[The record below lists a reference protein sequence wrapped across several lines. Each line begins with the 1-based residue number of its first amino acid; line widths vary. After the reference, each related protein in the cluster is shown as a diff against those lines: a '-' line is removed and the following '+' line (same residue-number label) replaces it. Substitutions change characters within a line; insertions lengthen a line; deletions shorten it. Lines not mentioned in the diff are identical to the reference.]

1 MIRFRESTFSM
12 LEDKRLVWRFNHGD
26 LDALRG
32 IYEKYKDDLV
42 TLAAAL
48 LSDINSAED
57 VVHDVFV
64 SFIGTSGKFRLT
76 GSLKGFLA
84 TCVANNARN
93 RNKAEQK
100 RHGVVLDET
109 GPPAADWSHPDTC
122 AIFGEESRRLTR
134 ALEQLPYEQREV
146 LILHVHGGMKFRA
159 IAQQQGVSTNTA
171 QGRYRYALDKL
182 RSMLDGEVKK

>member
-1 MIRFRESTFSM
+1 M
-12 LEDKRLVWRFNHGD
+12 LEDKLLIWKFNRGNRD
-26 LDALRG
+26 VLRG

-48 LSDINSAED
+48 LTDVSSAED

-64 SFIGTSGKFRLT
+64 SFIESARKFRLT
-76 GSLKGFLA
+76 GSLKGYLG

-93 RNKAEQK
+93 RNKAKQ
-100 RHGVVLDET
+100 RHHNIALDEAN
-109 GPPAADWSHPDTC
+109 AAEAGSNSPEFS
-122 AIFGEESRRLTR
+122 AIFGEELNQLSR

-146 LILHVHGGMKFRA
+146 LILHSYSGMKFGA
-159 IAQQQGVSTNTA
+159 IAQQQNVSINTV

-182 RSMLDGEVKK
+182 RSMLNGEVEK

>member
-1 MIRFRESTFSM
+1 M
-12 LEDKRLVWRFNHGD
+12 LEDKLLVWKFNRGD

-32 IYEKYKDDLV
+32 IYEKYKDELV
-42 TLAAAL
+42 TLATAL
-48 LSDINSAED
+48 LTDVGSAED

-64 SFIGTSGKFRLT
+64 SFIRSSGKFRLT

-93 RNKAEQK
+93 RNKAGRREP
-100 RHGVVLDET
+100 GVTNET
-109 GPPAADWSHPDTC
+109 APAAADSSGPEHS
-122 AIFGEESRRLTR
+122 AMFGEELRRLTL

-159 IAQQQGVSTNTA
+159 IARQQDVPINTV

-182 RSMLDGEVKK
+182 RSMLNGEVKNETGR

>member
-1 MIRFRESTFSM
+1 M
-12 LEDKRLVWRFNHGD
+12 LEDKRLIWKFNRGD

-32 IYEKYKDDLV
+32 IYERYKDDLV

-48 LSDINSAED
+48 LADAGSAED

-64 SFIGTSGKFRLT
+64 SFIQSSGRFRLT

-84 TCVANNARN
+84 TCVANSARN
-93 RNKAEQK
+93 RNKAG
-100 RHGVVLDET
+100 RRNPGVAQDQT
-109 GPPAADWSHPDTC
+109 SPAADSCHPDVR
-122 AIFGEESRRLTR
+122 AIFGEELRRLAW

-146 LILHVHGGMKFRA
+146 LILHVHGGMKFRT
-159 IAQQQGVSTNTA
+159 IARQQGVSINTA

-182 RSMLDGEVKK
+182 RSMLNGEVRK

>member
-1 MIRFRESTFSM
+1 M
-12 LEDKRLVWRFNHGD
+12 LEDKLLVWKFNRGD

-32 IYEKYKDDLV
+32 IYEKYKDELV

-48 LSDINSAED
+48 LTDVSSAED

-64 SFIGTSGKFRLT
+64 SFIRSSGKFRLT

-84 TCVANNARN
+84 TCVANSARN
-93 RNKAEQK
+93 RNKAGRREAGGVMNEAEQA
-100 RHGVVLDET
+100 T
-109 GPPAADWSHPDTC
+109 ADLSSPEHS
-122 AIFGEESRRLTR
+122 AIFGEELRRLTR

-146 LILHVHGGMKFRA
+146 LILHVHGGMKFTA
-159 IAQQQGVSTNTA
+159 IARQQDVSINTV

-182 RSMLDGEVKK
+182 RSMLDGEVRK